1 MKQKKFNPKWKCP
14 ILPVPMNDEF
24 IISFFF
30 KNSHLIYKR
39 LTSSFLERP
48 ELKPIIEYLETR
60 YKDST
65 GIRETLWRI
74 KEKIEIR
81 PVCKVCGKP
90 VVFACQNGVIF
101 QQTCSP
107 QCSGKDKDRQ
117 EKIKN
122 TCLKK
127 YGTTCT
133 FKSEEIKEKIK
144 NTCMELYGVPNGGGT
159 AQAIEKAKR
168 TTKERY
174 GEEYYTRT
182 KEYKERA
189 REVNQRKYGKDYYT
203 QTEEY
208 KERAKATCLEK
219 YGTEYSV
226 QAESVKEKSKESCLK
241 KYGTEYATQ
250 SEIVKEKSRQTCL
263 ERYGVSNGGSSEQAK
278 QKAKGTCQEKYNV
291 NYYTQTEE
299 YKQKYKQT
307 CLEKYG
313 STNYFSSEVFYE
325 KVIKAKKSMS
335 RFEQKIFDYL
345 KEIFDESDII
355 SQYKDERYKNQKSNY
370 KWNCDFY
377 VKSLDLFIEVQG
389 TKEHNNHP
397 FNPNNKNDLEELE
410 LLKQKEQEKLKE
422 KNHTRYTYIIE
433 GWTVIDPMKR
443 QVAQENHLKYLELF
457 DSKISFEEFKNLI
470 SNIDRKYNLDK
481 NESFN

>member
-127 YGTTCT
+127 YGTTCAS
-133 FKSEEIKEKIK
+133 KSPEVKEKMIK
-144 NTCMELYGVPNGGGT
+144 TSIERYGVTNGGGSE
-159 AQAIEKAKR
+159 QSIEKAKR

-208 KERAKATCLEK
+208 RERAKATCLEK

-226 QAESVKEKSKESCLK
+226 QAESVKEKTRK
-241 KYGTEYATQ
+241 
-250 SEIVKEKSRQTCL
+250 TCL
-263 ERYGVSNGGSSEQAK
+263 EKYGVTNGGSSEQAK

-325 KVIKAKKSMS
+325 KVIKTKKSMS

-355 SQYKDERYKNQKSNY
+355 SQYKDERYKNQRTNY

-377 VKSLDLFIEVQG
+377 IKSLDLFIEVQG

-397 FNPNNKNDLEELE
+397 FNPNDQNDLNELA
-410 LLKQKEQEKLKE
+410 LLKQKEQKKLKE
-422 KNHTRYTYIIE
+422 KNYTRYSSIIE

>member
-127 YGTTCT
+127 YGTTCAS
-133 FKSEEIKEKIK
+133 KSPEVKEKMIK
-144 NTCMELYGVPNGGGT
+144 TSIERYGVTNGGGSE
-159 AQAIEKAKR
+159 QSIEKAKR

-208 KERAKATCLEK
+208 RERAKA
-219 YGTEYSV
+219 
-226 QAESVKEKSKESCLK
+226 
-241 KYGTEYATQ
+241 
-250 SEIVKEKSRQTCL
+250 
-263 ERYGVSNGGSSEQAK
+263 
-278 QKAKGTCQEKYNV
+278 
-291 NYYTQTEE
+291 
-299 YKQKYKQT
+299 T

-325 KVIKAKKSMS
+325 KVIKTKKSMS

-355 SQYKDERYKNQKSNY
+355 SQYKDERYKNQRTNY
-370 KWNCDFY
+370 KLNCDFY
-377 VKSLDLFIEVQG
+377 IKSLDLFIEVQG

-397 FNPNNKNDLEELE
+397 FNPNDQNDLNELA

-422 KNHTRYTYIIE
+422 KNYTRYSSIIE

>member
-127 YGTTCT
+127 YGTTCAS
-133 FKSEEIKEKIK
+133 KSPEVKEKMIK
-144 NTCMELYGVPNGGGT
+144 TSIERYGVTNGGGSE
-159 AQAIEKAKR
+159 QSIEKAKR

-208 KERAKATCLEK
+208 RERAKATCLEK

-226 QAESVKEKSKESCLK
+226 QAESVKEKTRK
-241 KYGTEYATQ
+241 
-250 SEIVKEKSRQTCL
+250 TCL
-263 ERYGVSNGGSSEQAK
+263 EKYGVTNGGSSEQAK

-325 KVIKAKKSMS
+325 KVIKTKKSMS

-355 SQYKDERYKNQKSNY
+355 SQYKDERYKNQRTNY
-370 KWNCDFY
+370 KCNCDFY
-377 VKSLDLFIEVQG
+377 IKSLDLFIEVQG

-397 FNPNNKNDLEELE
+397 FNPNDQNDLNELA

-422 KNHTRYTYIIE
+422 KNYTRYSSIIE

>member
-127 YGTTCT
+127 YGTTCAS
-133 FKSEEIKEKIK
+133 KSPEVKEKMIK
-144 NTCMELYGVPNGGGT
+144 TSIERYGVTNGGGSE
-159 AQAIEKAKR
+159 QSIEKAKR

-208 KERAKATCLEK
+208 REQR
-219 YGTEYSV
+219 
-226 QAESVKEKSKESCLK
+226 KS
-241 KYGTEYATQ
+241 
-250 SEIVKEKSRQTCL
+250 
-263 ERYGVSNGGSSEQAK
+263 
-278 QKAKGTCQEKYNV
+278 
-291 NYYTQTEE
+291 
-299 YKQKYKQT
+299 
-307 CLEKYG
+307 
-313 STNYFSSEVFYE
+313 
-325 KVIKAKKSMS
+325 
-335 RFEQKIFDYL
+335 
-345 KEIFDESDII
+345 
-355 SQYKDERYKNQKSNY
+355 
-370 KWNCDFY
+370 
-377 VKSLDLFIEVQG
+377 
-389 TKEHNNHP
+389 
-397 FNPNNKNDLEELE
+397 
-410 LLKQKEQEKLKE
+410 
-422 KNHTRYTYIIE
+422 
-433 GWTVIDPMKR
+433 
-443 QVAQENHLKYLELF
+443 
-457 DSKISFEEFKNLI
+457 
-470 SNIDRKYNLDK
+470 
-481 NESFN
+481 

>member
-127 YGTTCT
+127 YGTTCAS
-133 FKSEEIKEKIK
+133 KSPEVKEKMIK
-144 NTCMELYGVPNGGGT
+144 TSIERYGVTNGGGSE
-159 AQAIEKAKR
+159 QSIEKAKR

-208 KERAKATCLEK
+208 RERAKATCLEK

-226 QAESVKEKSKESCLK
+226 QAESVKEKARK
-241 KYGTEYATQ
+241 
-250 SEIVKEKSRQTCL
+250 TCL
-263 ERYGVSNGGSSEQAK
+263 EKYGVTNGGSSEQAK

-325 KVIKAKKSMS
+325 KVIKTKKSMS

-355 SQYKDERYKNQKSNY
+355 SQYKDERYKNQRTNY

-377 VKSLDLFIEVQG
+377 IKSLDLFIEVQG

-397 FNPNNKNDLEELE
+397 FNPNDQNDLNELA

-422 KNHTRYTYIIE
+422 KNYTRYSSIIE

>member
-127 YGTTCT
+127 YGTTCAS
-133 FKSEEIKEKIK
+133 KSPEVKEKMIK
-144 NTCMELYGVPNGGGT
+144 TSIERYGVTNGGGSE
-159 AQAIEKAKR
+159 QSIEKAKR

-208 KERAKATCLEK
+208 RERAKATCLEK

-226 QAESVKEKSKESCLK
+226 QAESVKEKTRK
-241 KYGTEYATQ
+241 
-250 SEIVKEKSRQTCL
+250 TCL
-263 ERYGVSNGGSSEQAK
+263 EKYGVTNGGSSEQAK

-325 KVIKAKKSMS
+325 KVIKTKKSMS

-355 SQYKDERYKNQKSNY
+355 SQYKDERYKNQRTNY

-377 VKSLDLFIEVQG
+377 IKSLDLFIEVQG

-397 FNPNNKNDLEELE
+397 FNPNDQNDLNELA

-422 KNHTRYTYIIE
+422 KNYTRYSSIIE
-433 GWTVIDPMKR
+433 DWTVIDPMKR

>member
-127 YGTTCT
+127 YGTTCAS
-133 FKSEEIKEKIK
+133 KSPEVKEKMIK
-144 NTCMELYGVPNGGGT
+144 TSIERYGVTNGGGSE
-159 AQAIEKAKR
+159 QSIEKAKR

-208 KERAKATCLEK
+208 RERAKATCLEK
-219 YGTEYSV
+219 YGTKYSV
-226 QAESVKEKSKESCLK
+226 QAESVKEKARK
-241 KYGTEYATQ
+241 
-250 SEIVKEKSRQTCL
+250 TCL
-263 ERYGVSNGGSSEQAK
+263 EKYGVTNGGSSEQAK

-325 KVIKAKKSMS
+325 KVIKTKKSMF

-355 SQYKDERYKNQKSNY
+355 SQYKDERYKNQRTNY

-377 VKSLDLFIEVQG
+377 IKSLDLFIEVQG

-397 FNPNNKNDLEELE
+397 FNPNDQNDLNELA

-422 KNHTRYTYIIE
+422 KNYTRYSSIIE

>member
-127 YGTTCT
+127 YGTTCAS
-133 FKSEEIKEKIK
+133 KSPEVKEKMIK
-144 NTCMELYGVPNGGGT
+144 TSIERYGVTNGGGSE
-159 AQAIEKAKR
+159 QSIEKAKR

-208 KERAKATCLEK
+208 RERAKATCLEK

-226 QAESVKEKSKESCLK
+226 QAESVKEKTRK
-241 KYGTEYATQ
+241 
-250 SEIVKEKSRQTCL
+250 TCL
-263 ERYGVSNGGSSEQAK
+263 EKYGGTNGGSSEQAK

-325 KVIKAKKSMS
+325 KVIKTKKSMS

-355 SQYKDERYKNQKSNY
+355 SQYKDERYKNQRTNY

-377 VKSLDLFIEVQG
+377 IKSLDLFIEVQG
-389 TKEHNNHP
+389 TKEPNNHP
-397 FNPNNKNDLEELE
+397 FNPNDQNDLNELA

-422 KNHTRYTYIIE
+422 KNYTRYSSIIE

-443 QVAQENHLKYLELF
+443 QVAQENYLKYLELF

>member
-127 YGTTCT
+127 YGTTCAS
-133 FKSEEIKEKIK
+133 KSPEVKEKMIK
-144 NTCMELYGVPNGGGT
+144 TSIERYGVTNGGGSE
-159 AQAIEKAKR
+159 QSIEKAKR

-208 KERAKATCLEK
+208 RERAQATCLEK

-226 QAESVKEKSKESCLK
+226 QAESVKEKTRK
-241 KYGTEYATQ
+241 
-250 SEIVKEKSRQTCL
+250 TCL
-263 ERYGVSNGGSSEQAK
+263 EKYGVTNGGSSEQAK

-325 KVIKAKKSMS
+325 KVIKTKKSMS

-355 SQYKDERYKNQKSNY
+355 SQYKDERYKNQRTNY

-377 VKSLDLFIEVQG
+377 IKSLDLFIEVQG

-397 FNPNNKNDLEELE
+397 FNPNDQNDLNELA

-422 KNHTRYTYIIE
+422 KNYTRYSSIIE

>member
-127 YGTTCT
+127 YGTTCAS
-133 FKSEEIKEKIK
+133 KSPEVKEKMIK
-144 NTCMELYGVPNGGGT
+144 TSIERYGVTNGGGSE
-159 AQAIEKAKR
+159 QSIEKAKR

-208 KERAKATCLEK
+208 RERAKATCLEK

-226 QAESVKEKSKESCLK
+226 QAESVKEKTRK
-241 KYGTEYATQ
+241 
-250 SEIVKEKSRQTCL
+250 TCL
-263 ERYGVSNGGSSEQAK
+263 EELQMEVVQNK
-278 QKAKGTCQEKYNV
+278 QN
-291 NYYTQTEE
+291 
-299 YKQKYKQT
+299 
-307 CLEKYG
+307 
-313 STNYFSSEVFYE
+313 
-325 KVIKAKKSMS
+325 
-335 RFEQKIFDYL
+335 R
-345 KEIFDESDII
+345 
-355 SQYKDERYKNQKSNY
+355 
-370 KWNCDFY
+370 
-377 VKSLDLFIEVQG
+377 
-389 TKEHNNHP
+389 
-397 FNPNNKNDLEELE
+397 
-410 LLKQKEQEKLKE
+410 KQKEPAK
-422 KNHTRYTYIIE
+422 KNI
-433 GWTVIDPMKR
+433 M
-443 QVAQENHLKYLELF
+443 
-457 DSKISFEEFKNLI
+457 
-470 SNIDRKYNLDK
+470 
-481 NESFN
+481 

>member
-127 YGTTCT
+127 YGTTCAS
-133 FKSEEIKEKIK
+133 KSPEVKEKMIK
-144 NTCMELYGVPNGGGT
+144 TSIERYGVTNGGGSE
-159 AQAIEKAKR
+159 QSIEKAKR

-208 KERAKATCLEK
+208 RERAKATCLEK

-226 QAESVKEKSKESCLK
+226 QAESVKEKTRK
-241 KYGTEYATQ
+241 
-250 SEIVKEKSRQTCL
+250 TCL
-263 ERYGVSNGGSSEQAK
+263 EKYGVTNGGSSEQAK

-325 KVIKAKKSMS
+325 KVIKTKKSMS

-355 SQYKDERYKNQKSNY
+355 SQYKDERYKNQRTNY

-377 VKSLDLFIEVQG
+377 IKSLDLFIEVQR

-397 FNPNNKNDLEELE
+397 FNPNDQNDLNELA

-422 KNHTRYTYIIE
+422 KNYTRYSSIIE

>member
-127 YGTTCT
+127 YGTTCAS
-133 FKSEEIKEKIK
+133 KSPEVKEKMIK
-144 NTCMELYGVPNGGGT
+144 TSIERYGVTNGGGSE
-159 AQAIEKAKR
+159 QSIEKAKR

-208 KERAKATCLEK
+208 RERAKATCLEK

-226 QAESVKEKSKESCLK
+226 QAESVKEKARK
-241 KYGTEYATQ
+241 
-250 SEIVKEKSRQTCL
+250 TCL
-263 ERYGVSNGGSSEQAK
+263 EKYGVTNGGSSEQAK

-325 KVIKAKKSMS
+325 KVIKTKKSMS

-355 SQYKDERYKNQKSNY
+355 SQYKDERYKNQRTNY

-377 VKSLDLFIEVQG
+377 IKSLDLFIEVQG
-389 TKEHNNHP
+389 IKEHNNHP
-397 FNPNNKNDLEELE
+397 FNPNDQNDLNELA

-422 KNHTRYTYIIE
+422 KNYTRYSSIIE

>member
-127 YGTTCT
+127 YGTTCAS
-133 FKSEEIKEKIK
+133 KSPEVKEKMIK
-144 NTCMELYGVPNGGGT
+144 TSIERYGVTNGGGSE
-159 AQAIEKAKR
+159 QSIEKAKR

-208 KERAKATCLEK
+208 RERAKATCLEK

-226 QAESVKEKSKESCLK
+226 QAESVKEKTRK
-241 KYGTEYATQ
+241 
-250 SEIVKEKSRQTCL
+250 TCL
-263 ERYGVSNGGSSEQAK
+263 EKYGVTNGGSSEQAK
-278 QKAKGTCQEKYNV
+278 QKAKGICQEKYNV

-325 KVIKAKKSMS
+325 KVIKTKKSMS

-355 SQYKDERYKNQKSNY
+355 SQYKDERYKNQRTNY

-377 VKSLDLFIEVQG
+377 IKSLDLFIEVQG

-397 FNPNNKNDLEELE
+397 FNPNDQNDLNELA

-422 KNHTRYTYIIE
+422 KNYTRYSSIIE

>member
-127 YGTTCT
+127 YGTTCAS
-133 FKSEEIKEKIK
+133 KSPEVKEKMIK
-144 NTCMELYGVPNGGGT
+144 TSIERYGVTNGGGSE
-159 AQAIEKAKR
+159 QSIEKAKR

-208 KERAKATCLEK
+208 RERAKATCLEK

-226 QAESVKEKSKESCLK
+226 QAESVKEKTRK
-241 KYGTEYATQ
+241 
-250 SEIVKEKSRQTCL
+250 TCL
-263 ERYGVSNGGSSEQAK
+263 EKYGVTNGGSSEQAK

-325 KVIKAKKSMS
+325 KVIKTKKSMS

-355 SQYKDERYKNQKSNY
+355 SQYKDERYKNQRTNY

-377 VKSLDLFIEVQG
+377 IKSLDLFIEVQG

-397 FNPNNKNDLEELE
+397 FNPNDQNDLNELA

-422 KNHTRYTYIIE
+422 KNYTRYSSIIE

>member
-1 MKQKKFNPKWKCP
+1 
-14 ILPVPMNDEF
+14 MNDEF

-127 YGTTCT
+127 YGTTCAS
-133 FKSEEIKEKIK
+133 KSPEVKEKMIK
-144 NTCMELYGVPNGGGT
+144 TSIERYGVTNGGGSE
-159 AQAIEKAKR
+159 QSIEKAKR

-208 KERAKATCLEK
+208 RERAKATCLEK

-226 QAESVKEKSKESCLK
+226 QAESVKEKTRK
-241 KYGTEYATQ
+241 
-250 SEIVKEKSRQTCL
+250 TCL
-263 ERYGVSNGGSSEQAK
+263 EKYGVTNGGSSEQAK

-325 KVIKAKKSMS
+325 KVIKTKKSMS

-355 SQYKDERYKNQKSNY
+355 SQYKDERYKNQRTNY

-377 VKSLDLFIEVQG
+377 IKSLDLFIEVQG

-397 FNPNNKNDLEELE
+397 FNPNDQNDLNELA

-422 KNHTRYTYIIE
+422 KNYTRYSSIIE

>member
-127 YGTTCT
+127 YGTTCAS
-133 FKSEEIKEKIK
+133 KSPEVKEKMIK
-144 NTCMELYGVPNGGGT
+144 TSIERYGVTNGGGSE
-159 AQAIEKAKR
+159 QSIEKAKR

-208 KERAKATCLEK
+208 RERAKATCLEK

-226 QAESVKEKSKESCLK
+226 QAESVKEKARK
-241 KYGTEYATQ
+241 
-250 SEIVKEKSRQTCL
+250 TCL
-263 ERYGVSNGGSSEQAK
+263 EKYGVTNGGSSEQAK

-325 KVIKAKKSMS
+325 KVIKTKKSMS

-355 SQYKDERYKNQKSNY
+355 SQYKDERYKNQRTNY

-377 VKSLDLFIEVQG
+377 IKSLDLFIEVQG
-389 TKEHNNHP
+389 TKKHNNHP
-397 FNPNNKNDLEELE
+397 FNPNDQNDLNELA

-422 KNHTRYTYIIE
+422 KNYTRYSSIIE

>member
-127 YGTTCT
+127 YGTTCAS
-133 FKSEEIKEKIK
+133 KSPEVKEKMIK
-144 NTCMELYGVPNGGGT
+144 TSIERYGVTNGGGSE
-159 AQAIEKAKR
+159 QSIEKAKR

-208 KERAKATCLEK
+208 RERAKA
-219 YGTEYSV
+219 
-226 QAESVKEKSKESCLK
+226 
-241 KYGTEYATQ
+241 
-250 SEIVKEKSRQTCL
+250 
-263 ERYGVSNGGSSEQAK
+263 
-278 QKAKGTCQEKYNV
+278 
-291 NYYTQTEE
+291 
-299 YKQKYKQT
+299 T

-325 KVIKAKKSMS
+325 KVIKTKKSMS

-355 SQYKDERYKNQKSNY
+355 SQYKDERYKNQRTNY
-370 KWNCDFY
+370 KLNCDFY
-377 VKSLDLFIEVQG
+377 IKSLDLFIEVQG

-397 FNPNNKNDLEELE
+397 FNPNDQNDLNELA

-422 KNHTRYTYIIE
+422 RNHTRYSSIIE

>member
-127 YGTTCT
+127 YGTTCAS
-133 FKSEEIKEKIK
+133 KSPEVKEKMIK
-144 NTCMELYGVPNGGGT
+144 TSIERYGVTNGGGSE
-159 AQAIEKAKR
+159 QSIEKAKR

-208 KERAKATCLEK
+208 RERAKATCLEK

-226 QAESVKEKSKESCLK
+226 QAESVKEKTRK
-241 KYGTEYATQ
+241 
-250 SEIVKEKSRQTCL
+250 TCL
-263 ERYGVSNGGSSEQAK
+263 EKYGVTNGGSSEQAK

-325 KVIKAKKSMS
+325 KVIKTKKSMY

-355 SQYKDERYKNQKSNY
+355 SQYKDERYKNQRTNY

-377 VKSLDLFIEVQG
+377 IKSLDLFIEVQG

-397 FNPNNKNDLEELE
+397 FNPNDQNDLNELA

-422 KNHTRYTYIIE
+422 KNYTRYSSIIE